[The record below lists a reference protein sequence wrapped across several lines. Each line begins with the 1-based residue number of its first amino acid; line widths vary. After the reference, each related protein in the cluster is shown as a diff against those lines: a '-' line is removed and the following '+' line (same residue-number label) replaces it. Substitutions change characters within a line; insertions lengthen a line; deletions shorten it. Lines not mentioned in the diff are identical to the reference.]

1 MPVPTNP
8 HVSKALC
15 FMVLWEGGGTFRRG
29 GLGGGNW
36 DIVAIPLRGFWE
48 AVLVIFPIAVSTAN
62 KISGQSHLRT
72 EMSV

>member
-1 MPVPTNP
+1 MCQKCS
-8 HVSKALC
+8 VSWYFGK
-15 FMVLWEGGGTFRRG
+15 VVGHSEEG

-36 DIVAIPLRGFWE
+36 DIVAIPLRGYWE